1 LQFQVLFGINS
12 ECNVVFHFSA
22 KTVTGLATANLTQAS
37 VLLHPSYITVDD
49 VRGMYDFSMFRE
61 LLIYIGESFRYD

>member
-1 LQFQVLFGINS
+1 
-12 ECNVVFHFSA
+12 VVFHFSA